1 MDETLTWYKSKLGHD
16 LVIDVSNEETAPF
29 SDGALFTQK
38 ISFQIGFIR
47 DHITLNII
55 EKLLRQYRKSR
66 RYLLGRTFITLRKS
80 FAEAMGQPKFIE
92 DPQGFS
98 ASLYFAV

>member
-66 RYLLGRTFITLRKS
+66 RYLLGRTFITLRPS
-80 FAEAMGQPKFIE
+80 GYEPDDVPRYLISYVFLDGYLLLI
-92 DPQGFS
+92 
-98 ASLYFAV
+98 